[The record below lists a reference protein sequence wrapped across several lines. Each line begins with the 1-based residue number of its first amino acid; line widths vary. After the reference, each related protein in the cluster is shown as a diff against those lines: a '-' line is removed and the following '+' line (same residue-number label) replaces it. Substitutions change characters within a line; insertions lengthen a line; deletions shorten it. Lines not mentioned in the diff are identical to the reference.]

1 MFEKLEIML
10 KRFEELTDLIAAPEI
25 IADQEQ
31 WQKLVKEHSQM
42 THTIELYKQ
51 YLAVQKNISECKDI
65 IDDGSDSEMVA
76 LAKEE
81 LHQAQKD
88 SEQLV
93 QDLKIS
99 LLPVDPNDDN
109 NVIVEVRAGAGG
121 DEGGLFGAE
130 LVRMYMRFAERM
142 RWKIKEID
150 MNYTE
155 LGGAKEVVFMISG
168 KGAYAKLKY
177 ESGVHRVQRV
187 PETESQGRVHT
198 STATVAILPEAP
210 DIQIE
215 IQEKDLK
222 IDTYR
227 SSGAGGQHV
236 NKTESAVRI
245 THLPTGIVVASQ
257 DERSQIK
264 NREQAMSVLKSRLYE
279 YYSTKAESEY
289 AANRRT
295 QIGSGDRSEKIRTYN
310 FPQNR
315 VTDHRIG
322 LTMYNLDSFMDGD
335 IFEMLEALQLANQNA
350 LLSKIDNQ

>member
-1 MFEKLEIML
+1 MFEKLEWML
-10 KRFEELTDLIAAPEI
+10 KRFEELTALISDPDA
-25 IADQEQ
+25 IADRDK
-31 WQKLVKEHSQM
+31 WQQLVKEHSQM
-42 THTIELYKQ
+42 QGTIELYKK
-51 YLAVQKNISECKDI
+51 YLDLQKNIEECKEI
-65 IDDGSDSEMVA
+65 INDGSDEDMTQ

-81 LHQAQKD
+81 LHSAQKE
-88 SEQLV
+88 SENLV
-93 QDLKIS
+93 HELKVS

-121 DEGGLFGAE
+121 EEGGLFGAE

-210 DIQIE
+210 DVQIE
-215 IQEKDLK
+215 IAEKDLK

-264 NREQAMSVLKSRLYE
+264 NREQAMNVLKSRLYD
-279 YYSTKAESEY
+279 YYSQKAESEY
-289 AANRRT
+289 AANRKT

-322 LTMYNLDSFMDGD
+322 YTMYNLDNFMDGD
-335 IFEMLEALQLANQNA
+335 ILEMLEALQLANQNA
-350 LLSKIDNQ
+350 LLSKLDN

>member
-1 MFEKLEIML
+1 MFEKLEWML
-10 KRFEELTDLIAAPEI
+10 KRFEELTALISAPDV
-25 IADQEQ
+25 IADRDK
-31 WQKLVKEHSQM
+31 WQQLVKEHSQM
-42 THTIELYKQ
+42 QGTIELYKK
-51 YLAVQKNISECKDI
+51 YLELQKNIEECKEI
-65 IDDGSDSEMVA
+65 ISDGSDEDMTQ

-81 LHQAQKD
+81 LHSAQKE
-88 SEQLV
+88 SENLV
-93 QDLKIS
+93 HELKVS

-121 DEGGLFGAE
+121 EEGGLFGAE
-130 LVRMYMRFAERM
+130 LVRMYTRFAERM

-210 DIQIE
+210 DVQIE
-215 IQEKDLK
+215 IAEKDLK

-264 NREQAMSVLKSRLYE
+264 NREQAMNVLKSRLYD
-279 YYSTKAESEY
+279 YYSQKAESEY
-289 AANRRT
+289 AANRKT

-322 LTMYNLDSFMDGD
+322 YTMYNLDNFMDGD
-335 IFEMLEALQLANQNA
+335 ILEMLEALQLANQNA
-350 LLSKIDNQ
+350 LLSKLDN

>member
-1 MFEKLEIML
+1 MFEKLEWML
-10 KRFEELTDLIAAPEI
+10 KRFEELTALISDPDV
-25 IADQEQ
+25 IADRDK
-31 WQKLVKEHSQM
+31 WQQLVKEHSQM
-42 THTIELYKQ
+42 QGTIELYKK
-51 YLAVQKNISECKDI
+51 YLELQKNIEECKEI
-65 IDDGSDSEMVA
+65 ISEGSDEDMTQ

-81 LHQAQKD
+81 LHSAQKE
-88 SEQLV
+88 SENLV
-93 QDLKIS
+93 HELKVS

-121 DEGGLFGAE
+121 EEGGLFGAE

-210 DIQIE
+210 DVQIE
-215 IQEKDLK
+215 IAEKDLK

-264 NREQAMSVLKSRLYE
+264 NREQAMNVLKSRLYD
-279 YYSTKAESEY
+279 YYSQKAESEY
-289 AANRRT
+289 AANRKT

-322 LTMYNLDSFMDGD
+322 YTMYNLDNFMDGD
-335 IFEMLEALQLANQNA
+335 ILEMLEALQLANQNA
-350 LLSKIDNQ
+350 LLSKLDN